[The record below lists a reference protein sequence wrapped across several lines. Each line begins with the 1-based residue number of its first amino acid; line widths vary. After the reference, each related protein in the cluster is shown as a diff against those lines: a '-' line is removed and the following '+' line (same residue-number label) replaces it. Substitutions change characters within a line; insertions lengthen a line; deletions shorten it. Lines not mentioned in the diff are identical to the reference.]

1 MKLGLVGRGA
11 GRKIARPRE
20 WRRGVLIEVEEE
32 TGDVDDLQVS
42 VVWVVIVAGKGKGF
56 GGLCHVWS
64 KSDVEEEENEVCG
77 EGKVVGNESVQMVDG
92 IVILESWIVVGVMAM
107 LVGVGWQLAESKP
120 R

>member
-1 MKLGLVGRGA
+1 MDWSVVGLVVRLHGHVSG
-11 GRKIARPRE
+11 GE
-20 WRRGVLIEVEEE
+20 EFWIEVEEE

-77 EGKVVGNESVQMVDG
+77 EGKVVGDESVQMVDG
-92 IVILESWIVVGVMAM
+92 SVIFESWIVVGVMAM
-107 LVGVGWQLAESKP
+107 LVDVGWQLAESKP
-120 R
+120 C

>member
-1 MKLGLVGRGA
+1 MKFGLVGRGA

-20 WRRGVLIEVEEE
+20 WRRGVWIEVVDE

-56 GGLCHVWS
+56 GGLCHVSS
-64 KSDVEEEENEVCG
+64 KSDVEEEENEVYV
-77 EGKVVGNESVQMVDG
+77 EGKVVGNESVQRDGG

-120 R
+120 C

>member
-1 MKLGLVGRGA
+1 MDWSVVGQVVRLHGHA
-11 GRKIARPRE
+11 SGGEEFWID
-20 WRRGVLIEVEEE
+20 VEDE

-77 EGKVVGNESVQMVDG
+77 EGKVVGSESVQAVDG
-92 IVILESWIVVGVMAM
+92 IVILESWIVVGVMAR